1 MGPRPLTT
9 VMLAL
14 LLLAL
19 HLGQASAYNVTLVVK
34 NSRSDEI
41 FPRVVV
47 VSPGYQRIDYP
58 VVQSNGTRSISLE
71 HDSHL
76 VLFFA
81 TGCSRINHQVKCISG
96 DYVNEEPVATT
107 MIDYNNG
114 TLTISV
120 GLGYNVGVK
129 VVFQGLGCDR
139 SSISCVLPQDKC
151 LEPEKLWQEPEERG
165 QPRVLV
171 ACKSVSGLEF
181 PPGQD
186 CVMPDS
192 YDRPPSAGASCD
204 FKNGIWQVTI
214 MG

>member
-1 MGPRPLTT
+1 
-9 VMLAL
+9 MLAL
-14 LLLAL
+14 AL
-19 HLGQASAYNVTLVVK
+19 PVFIFICHLDQASADNVTLVIK

-41 FPRVVV
+41 IPRVVV
-47 VSPGYQRIDYP
+47 SPSPQRIDYP
-58 VVQSNGTRSISLE
+58 VVQSNSTRSISLE
-71 HDSHL
+71 HDSHS

-96 DYVNEEPVATT
+96 DCPQDDCVNEVPVATT

-120 GLGYNVGVK
+120 GLGYNVGLK

-139 SSISCVLPQDKC
+139 SSISCVLPGDKC
-151 LEPEKLWQEPEERG
+151 PESQKIWQEERG
-165 QPRVLV
+165 RPRVLV
-171 ACKSVSGLEF
+171 ACKSVSGLAF

-192 YDRPPSAGASCD
+192 YDHPPSAGASCD
-204 FKNGIWQVTI
+204 FKNGIWQVTVN
-214 MG
+214 